1 MEEHAAHAVEGIT
14 MRTFFSHRFRALLRK
29 EFAQIRR
36 DRRLAMSL
44 ILPPV
49 IQLLLFSLVLNA
61 TVSDL
66 KLGIIDNSRTP
77 ESRNLTSTLTESK
90 SFRLAGYYYSVDKMG
105 DAISRGDI
113 DAGVVIPYDYAR
125 ELQRGRPVTVQFLL
139 NAMNANTAAIAQ
151 GYAQGVIQS
160 YNQAITNGGLQ
171 AHFANVAGGNV
182 SNKGVARMTGA
193 YLYNPGLVGS
203 WFVVTGIFGLLLIL
217 NGSIVAATSMVKE
230 REAGTIEQLLM
241 SPAGTYEI
249 IVAKIAPLFFLL
261 FLMVLFATALI
272 KIVFNVPF
280 QGNIFVLLA
289 GAALCVL
296 SGIGIGTV
304 IATFTHSAYQAQLTS
319 FFVNPLL
326 TTASGAITPAE
337 AIPGWLQPLVRINPI
352 RHFSVIARSSMIKG
366 SGMETLWPNFLVLS
380 IFTLIMAS
388 ASVWRFRKQLS

>member
-1 MEEHAAHAVEGIT
+1 MSKLIE
-14 MRTFFSHRFRALLRK
+14 FFISHRLRALLRK

-44 ILPPV
+44 IIPPTL
-49 IQLLLFSLVLNA
+49 QLLLFSLVLNA

-66 KLGIIDNSRTP
+66 KLGIIDDSRTP
-77 ESRNLTSTLTESK
+77 ESRALTSTLTESK
-90 SFRLAGYYYSVDKMG
+90 SFKLAGYYYDVDKLG
-105 DAISRGDI
+105 DAISRGDL
-113 DAGVVIPYDYAR
+113 DAGVVIPQDYAKD
-125 ELQRGRPVTVQFLL
+125 LHRGRSVTVQFLL

-151 GYAQGVIQS
+151 GYAEGVIQT
-160 YNQAITNGGLQ
+160 YNVDLPSEGLHANFKQIAANDISRRGQARLT
-171 AHFANVAGGNV
+171 
-182 SNKGVARMTGA
+182 SA

-217 NGSIVAATSMVKE
+217 NGSIVAATAMVKE

-249 IVAKIAPLFFLL
+249 IIAKIAPLFFLL

-272 KIVFNVPF
+272 KVVFDVPF
-280 QGNIFVLLA
+280 HGNILVVFA

-366 SGMETLWPNFLVLS
+366 SGFETLWPNFLVLS
-380 IFTLIMAS
+380 IFTLIMVS
-388 ASVWRFRKQLS
+388 LSVWRFRKQLS